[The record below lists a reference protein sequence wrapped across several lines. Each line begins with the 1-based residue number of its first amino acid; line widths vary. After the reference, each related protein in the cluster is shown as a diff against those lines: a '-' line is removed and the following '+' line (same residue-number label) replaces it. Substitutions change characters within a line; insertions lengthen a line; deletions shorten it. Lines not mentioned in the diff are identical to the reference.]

1 MLKMMKQ
8 MDSSTLIGS
17 VQDVTGIVVSVRI
30 EGQNFSGLSFVNGQ
44 GFKLGQVGSFVKIP
58 LGYLELYGIVSQV
71 GARIGEF
78 DANQNEHSYRWMT
91 VNLVGEGSKMGNF
104 SRGISQ
110 YPSIEDEVH
119 IVTAKDLARIYG
131 DDALQNH
138 MVRIGHIAG
147 AESISAL
154 VDINKLVTRHCAVLG
169 TTGSG
174 KSTTVAGLLNS
185 LSDDS
190 RFPSS
195 RILVLDVHGE
205 YQKALMDRANIFK
218 VQSELLMSEGESPLF
233 IPYWALNA
241 DELIQIAFGTSLE
254 NSPSRTVILE
264 KILELKIQ
272 SISERPIEGLA
283 PETLSVDS
291 PVPFSIH
298 KLWYD
303 LYCREFG
310 TYYSFDGRLPIQE
323 NWAYEIDSSKMP
335 LIGNP
340 EKGIPPQ
347 FKKVKD
353 IKGDSEKI
361 NYLPNPIGIRNI
373 LSNLGSKLRM
383 PRFDFLFNPGPYRPD
398 LAGKTEKDLD
408 HFIGNWLGSNKR
420 MSILDLSGVPSTL
433 LNDIIGICLR
443 IIYDGLFWS
452 KNLPEGGRER
462 PLLIVMEEAHNYLN
476 EAHGTLASS
485 VVQKIAKEGRKYGI
499 GMMIVSQRPS
509 EINPTILS
517 QCGTF
522 FALRLTNGTDRG
534 HIKSAMSDGL
544 DGLTD
549 MLPILK
555 TGEAIVSGEAVKL
568 PMRTVISVPPKER
581 RPDSQDPVLA
591 SEYSPDFAQN
601 ITGGWDTKI
610 EFEEDYNAFVKVWRL
625 QNSKVV
631 KSINK

>member
-1 MLKMMKQ
+1 

-71 GARIGEF
+71 GARIGEL
-78 DANQNEHSYRWMT
+78 DSNKNDHSYRWMT
-91 VNLVGEGSKMGNF
+91 VNLVGEGSKMGSF

-131 DDALQNH
+131 DDASQNH

-185 LSDDS
+185 LSDET

-205 YQKALMDRANIFK
+205 YEKALKDRANVFK
-218 VQSELLMSEGESPLF
+218 VQSELATVEGEFPLF

-254 NSPSRTVILE
+254 NNPARTVILE
-264 KILELKIQ
+264 KILELKVQ
-272 SISERPIEGLA
+272 SITERPIEGLA

-310 TYYSFDGRLPIQE
+310 TYYSSDGKLPVE
-323 NWAYEIDSSKMP
+323 ANWAYETDSSDSP
-335 LIGNP
+335 IVGDS
-340 EKGIPPQ
+340 EKGIPPR

-361 NYLPNPIGIRNI
+361 NYLPNPLGIRNV
-373 LSNLGSKLRM
+373 LNNLGSKLRM
-383 PRFDFLFNPGPYRPD
+383 PRFDFLFNPGPYRPKSSGVTD
-398 LAGKTEKDLD
+398 KDLD
-408 HFIGNWLGSNKR
+408 HFIGNWLGTNKR

-476 EAHGTLASS
+476 EAIGTLASS

-517 QCGTF
+517 QCGSF
-522 FALRLTNGTDRG
+522 FALRLTNANDRG
-534 HIKSAMSDGL
+534 HIKGVMSDGL

-568 PMRTVISVPPKER
+568 PMRTVISVPPRER

-591 SEYSPDFAQN
+591 SEYSPEFAQN

-610 EFEEDYNAFVKVWRL
+610 EYEEDYNSFVKVWRL

-631 KSINK
+631 TSINK